1 MEINLLK
8 TAIEEKVLR
17 NIPAEID
24 KRFLSFLDEYK
35 DFFEAITENNLS
47 EIEVELKFYT
57 PNRTFDTRL
66 VLSFKNSPEAKIN
79 IYNRALKDFSP
90 SVRVVISV
98 HTYEDVEHKVKDF
111 EKLGIGKGEIEYTGN
126 SLHLYIIQRLISLD
140 EYFIMEYLIWSQ
152 IL

>member
-1 MEINLLK
+1 MEIDLLK

-24 KRFLSFLDEYK
+24 KRFLNFLDEYK
-35 DFFEAITENNLS
+35 DFFEAIEESNLS
-47 EIEVELKFYT
+47 EIEIELKFYT

-66 VLSFKNSPEAKIN
+66 VLSFKNSPEVKIN
-79 IYNRALKDFSP
+79 IYNGTLKDFAS

-98 HTYEDVEHKVKDF
+98 YTYEDVEHKVKDF

-126 SLHLYIIQRLISLD
+126 FIYFYIIQRLISLD
-140 EYFIMEYLIWSQ
+140 KYFIMEYFI
-152 IL
+152 

>member
-1 MEINLLK
+1 MEIDLLK

-24 KRFLSFLDEYK
+24 KRFLNFLDEYK
-35 DFFEAITENNLS
+35 DFFEAIEESNLS

-57 PNRTFDTRL
+57 SNRTFDTRL
-66 VLSFKNSPEAKIN
+66 VLSFKNPPEVKIN

-111 EKLGIGKGEIEYTGN
+111 EKLGIGKEEIEYTGN
-126 SLHLYIIQRLISLD
+126 SLYLYIIQRLISLD
-140 EYFIMEYLIWSQ
+140 KYFIMEYFIWSQ